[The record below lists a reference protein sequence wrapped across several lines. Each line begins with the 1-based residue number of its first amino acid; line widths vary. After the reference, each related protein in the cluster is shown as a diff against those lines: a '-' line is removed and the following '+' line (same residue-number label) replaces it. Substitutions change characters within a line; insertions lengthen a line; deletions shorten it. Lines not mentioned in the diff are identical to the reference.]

1 MHQMNS
7 APVTVDVDAEPPA
20 LRQRTLVPALE
31 WRAVCEGRYNLLL
44 EGPEASTDAA
54 LLLLKPHLIGIVH
67 WKQSAAPLELP
78 PRNVRTLILENVDSL
93 SATEQTSLLTWMAA
107 ADRRIQIVSTT
118 AQALFPFVARGLFDE
133 RLYYRLNTV
142 FLHID

>member
-44 EGPEASTDAA
+44 EGPEASTNAA

-67 WKQSAAPLELP
+67 WKQWTAPLELP
-78 PRNVRTLILENVDSL
+78 PRTVRTLILENVDSL
-93 SATEQTSLLTWMAA
+93 SATDQTSLLTWMAA
-107 ADRRIQIVSTT
+107 ADTPIQIVSTT
-118 AQALFPFVARGLFDE
+118 TQSLFPFVVRGLFDE

-142 FLHID
+142 FLHIA